1 MSAIRLQQ
9 RGGTHSGRSLVFD
22 ASPVRIGRLP
32 ECELALDAHA
42 DLDVSGQHAE
52 LQRDGE
58 GWTVV
63 DAVSRNGTYVNDVR
77 VGRHRLK
84 AGDRIRL
91 GENGPVFEVQFE
103 ASKAIPPEHARWA
116 PGGAA
121 AQPPAPAVGAAAP
134 SSAQQRWG
142 PPASASAQ
150 TPSAWGTAA
159 QPSGGASGSA
169 SHGAPQSS
177 PGAAQPSYGA
187 PQSSP
192 SAAQP
197 SYGAPQSSP
206 GAAQPPYGASHA
218 SPQPA
223 GAPNAAPKPSRLP
236 WAIGCSVATLALAV
250 VVVALWAVVSSGPFD
265 ATAVAVANEPALVHL
280 VAGEGAPPL
289 CSGVAVGDRLVATSA
304 ACIDSLESQQQT
316 GVFVTVRAARQRL
329 NVERLWRHPNASP
342 GIAAF
347 DVGLVQTDA
356 TVPLVANLGRSPLE
370 RDHAVALDRQPG
382 GVLSTPVIYAAGA
395 EEAVLGH
402 AAAGVRGGTP
412 HFDRTGSVVGLEV
425 GLGNRMQVVGIDAVR
440 SLIAGLEA
448 NP

>member
-1 MSAIRLQQ
+1 M
-9 RGGTHSGRSLVFD
+9 FD

-159 QPSGGASGSA
+159 QTSGGASGSA
-169 SHGAPQSS
+169 SH
-177 PGAAQPSYGA
+177 
-187 PQSSP
+187 
-192 SAAQP
+192 
-197 SYGAPQSSP
+197 GAPQSSP

-236 WAIGCSVATLALAV
+236 WAIGCGVATLALAV